1 MLGRYIDWKRLQSL
15 AEGSVMT
22 DQERELALKI
32 RAQQMLGQGMF
43 LEDEEFVQWAMNTY
57 NLSRQRLTQ
66 ICKEVL

>member
-1 MLGRYIDWKRLQSL
+1 
-15 AEGSVMT
+15 MT

>member
-32 RAQQMLGQGMF
+32 RAQQVLGQGMF

>member
-1 MLGRYIDWKRLQSL
+1 MLGKHQHQHLQGV
-15 AEGSVMT
+15 APGAVMT

-32 RAQQMLGQGMF
+32 RAQQVLGQGMF

-66 ICKEVL
+66 LCKEVL